1 MIIKHSNKL
10 RITLEKDK
18 EWIDKCELEKKVEL
32 KLKMVNQDFSDKALG
47 TIERDNQQEPTKS
60 QFYW

>member
-1 MIIKHSNKL
+1 MIIKHYNKL
-10 RITLEKDK
+10 RITLAKDK